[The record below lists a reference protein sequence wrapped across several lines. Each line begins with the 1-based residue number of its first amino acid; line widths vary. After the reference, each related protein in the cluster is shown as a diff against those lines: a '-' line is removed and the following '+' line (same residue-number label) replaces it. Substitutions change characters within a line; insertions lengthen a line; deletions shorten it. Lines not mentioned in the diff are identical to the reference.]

1 MRHLLIAALIGIV
14 AHFAPTDIRAG
25 TLRALET
32 GEDSRGWNAVARLE
46 LAGKGFCTGALIA
59 EDQVL
64 TAAHCLYDE
73 TTGAPLDPT
82 GIEVQIGLR
91 NGRAEA
97 YRSVR
102 RAVIH
107 PEYTYTARPSP
118 GRVRHDLAL
127 IELHHP
133 VRNPAI
139 APYATAPHVG
149 KGTEV
154 AVVSYARGREE
165 QPSLEETCAVTAQT
179 EGVLVMSCQAEF
191 GASGAPIFH
200 IEGQHAEIVAV
211 LSAKA
216 QNGTVPVSLG
226 VRLDHALED
235 LRRSL
240 ADGGGYEAV
249 RASSLRRLRS
259 DAAGR
264 SGGAKFLRSLE
275 LP

>member
-1 MRHLLIAALIGIV
+1 MRSVLIIALIGLV
-14 AHFAPTDIRAG
+14 VQLAPTGGHAG
-25 TLRALET
+25 ELRALAT

-46 LAGKGFCTGALIA
+46 LGGKGFCTGALIA
-59 EDQVL
+59 EDQIL

-73 TTGAPLDPT
+73 ATGAPLDPT

-107 PEYTYTARPSP
+107 PDYAYTARPSP

-149 KGTEV
+149 KGAEV
-154 AVVSYARGREE
+154 AVVSYARGREN

-191 GASGAPIFH
+191 GASGAPVFH
-200 IEGQHAEIVAV
+200 VDGRHTEIVAV

-216 QNGTVPVSLG
+216 RNGTVPVSLG

-235 LRRSL
+235 LQRSL
-240 ADGGGYEAV
+240 ADGGGYDAV
-249 RASSLRRLRS
+249 RASSLKRLRADTS
-259 DAAGR
+259 GR

-275 LP
+275 AP

>member
-1 MRHLLIAALIGIV
+1 MRNLLIVALLGFI
-14 AHFAPTDIRAG
+14 AHFAPTSTTAG
-25 TLRALET
+25 ALRTLQT

-73 TTGAPLDPT
+73 TTGKLLDPT
-82 GIEVQIGLR
+82 GIEVQVGLR

-102 RAVIH
+102 RAVVH
-107 PEYTYTARPSP
+107 PEYTYTDHPSA

-139 APYATAPHVG
+139 APYATAAHISEG
-149 KGTEV
+149 AEV
-154 AVVSYARGREE
+154 AVVSYARGRED

-191 GASGAPIFH
+191 GASGSPVFH
-200 IEGQHAEIVAV
+200 IKEQHVEIVAV
-211 LSAKA
+211 VSAKA
-216 QNGTVPVSLG
+216 QNGKIPVSLG
-226 VRLDHALED
+226 VRLGHALQD

-249 RASSLRRLRS
+249 RASSLRRLRPETS
-259 DAAGR
+259 RR
-264 SGGAKFLRSLE
+264 SSGAKFLRIPE